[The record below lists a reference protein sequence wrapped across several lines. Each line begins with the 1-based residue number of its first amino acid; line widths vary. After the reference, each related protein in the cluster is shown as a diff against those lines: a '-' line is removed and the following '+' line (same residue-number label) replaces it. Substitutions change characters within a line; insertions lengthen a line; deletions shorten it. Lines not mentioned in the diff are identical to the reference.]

1 MTSDIVGTAGRAVI
15 PGDSLYS
22 TKEGYQCG
30 RGVYELRGYIRA
42 ARVGYVFLTE
52 EVDAS
57 GNKTAKVVEVLN
69 HDGSFTYQVPFIG
82 AVVTAKVVEI
92 SDKNA
97 KCAVLRIEDTNLPEG
112 ISFSALIR
120 KEDMRTDVKLD
131 QFKVRD
137 CMLPGDYVI
146 ASVISTGD
154 SYYLLSTAESRLGV
168 VAVKSPNKNVW
179 LPPNCS
185 EVQNLGPR
193 KIALIPNTLPKSSDI
208 LQTVNDTRNQ

>member
-1 MTSDIVGTAGRAVI
+1 MASDTVGTAGRAVI

-52 EVDAS
+52 EVDAKKVINVDVEFMNYEDTFEPHVS
-57 GNKTAKVVEVLN
+57 DTSSLPRRWTQGNKTAKVVEVLN

-97 KCAVLRIEDTNLPEG
+97 KCAVLRIEDTTLPEG
-112 ISFSALIR
+112 ITFSALIR

-131 QFKVRD
+131 ECKV
-137 CMLPGDYVI
+137 CS
-146 ASVISTGD
+146 ASHRRHNF
-154 SYYLLSTAESRLGV
+154 AR
-168 VAVKSPNKNVW
+168 
-179 LPPNCS
+179 
-185 EVQNLGPR
+185 
-193 KIALIPNTLPKSSDI
+193 
-208 LQTVNDTRNQ
+208 RNYIQRPYTKGRYANRCE

>member
-1 MTSDIVGTAGRAVI
+1 MFR
-15 PGDSLYS
+15 
-22 TKEGYQCG
+22 EGYECG

-52 EVDAS
+52 ETDS
-57 GNKTAKVVEVLN
+57 TSSKTAKVVEVLN
-69 HDGSFTYQVPFIG
+69 HDGTFTYQVPFIG
-82 AVVTAKVVEI
+82 AIVTVKVVEI

-97 KCAVLRIEDTNLPEG
+97 KCTVFRIEDTDLQQG
-112 ISFSALIR
+112 VSFSAVIR

-154 SYYLLSTAESRLGV
+154 SHYLLSIADSRLGV
-168 VAVKSPNKNVW
+168 VAVKSPNKDLW
-179 LPPNCS
+179 LPPNSS
-185 EVQNLGPR
+185 EAKIFGSR
-193 KIALIPNTLPKSSDI
+193 KIALIPNTLPKPAAES
-208 LQTVNDTRNQ
+208 